1 MTRRRFALY
10 ADAARSMR
18 ARQIAHRARRVV
30 PVRLLAAGTRTRT
43 PPAWHPLAGGLA
55 IDPAPHSGPQSEPAG
70 DGTFHFVG
78 VSRPF
83 TDTPHF
89 WHTGQDG
96 LLFAFGLHGFAE
108 LSRYTGTQR
117 TAEADE
123 FWCRVLASWL
133 RHGSEPAHPGWHPYP
148 LSGRIMAWCAALSA
162 GGWPDPLAG
171 QMLASLTRQA
181 QVLRRSIE
189 HDIGGNHVLR
199 NAAAL
204 IFAGA
209 CLADPKLERRGLA
222 LLRRELRSQLLADGG
237 HEERSTAYHR
247 AIRAELDDV
256 AALLGRTDRAAP
268 GWLLDACERM
278 RSWERAVRGP
288 DGRLPLLNDA
298 WEGPPEPGAPSAAR
312 EAVTVLRES
321 GYVALRH
328 SGDQLVA
335 DAGPVAPR
343 HLPPHA
349 HADVL
354 SFVLWAD
361 GRPLVVDPG
370 SFTYTGPLRDTFR
383 GTAAHNTVEVDGTD
397 QCELWGDFRAAFLP
411 RVTRLDISAHADLTI
426 VAARHDGYRRLSDPV
441 VHERWFCWIPG
452 DGLVVV
458 DVLHARRAHRA
469 ISRLHLAPGVPATGG
484 ARVGPFALQP
494 LGAELTVSVTAGAY
508 APYLGVQREIEVIEL
523 AGAVPP
529 GVPFGWALLRPGAEA
544 SLEGTALTL
553 TRRDGAR
560 VTLQLR

>member
-1 MTRRRFALY
+1 MRS
-10 ADAARSMR
+10 AAR
-18 ARQIAHRARRVV
+18 
-30 PVRLLAAGTRTRT
+30 
-43 PPAWHPLAGGLA
+43 
-55 IDPAPHSGPQSEPAG
+55 
-70 DGTFHFVG
+70 
-78 VSRPF
+78 
-83 TDTPHF
+83 
-89 WHTGQDG
+89 
-96 LLFAFGLHGFAE
+96 
-108 LSRYTGTQR
+108 
-117 TAEADE
+117 
-123 FWCRVLASWL
+123 
-133 RHGSEPAHPGWHPYP
+133 
-148 LSGRIMAWCAALSA
+148 
-162 GGWPDPLAG
+162 
-171 QMLASLTRQA
+171 
-181 QVLRRSIE
+181 
-189 HDIGGNHVLR
+189 
-199 NAAAL
+199 
-204 IFAGA
+204 
-209 CLADPKLERRGLA
+209 
-222 LLRRELRSQLLADGG
+222 
-237 HEERSTAYHR
+237 AYHR

-268 GWLLDACERM
+268 GWLLGACERM
-278 RSWERAVRGP
+278 RAGSGRCADRTGACRCSTTRGRARRARRAG
-288 DGRLPLLNDA
+288 
-298 WEGPPEPGAPSAAR
+298 AAR

-321 GYVALRH
+321 GYVVLRH
-328 SGDQLVA
+328 AGDQLVV

-411 RVTRLDISAHADLTI
+411 RVARLDISAHADLTI

-441 VHERWFCWIPG
+441 VHERWFCWIPR